1 MAVHRQEPL
10 ALAAARRGAVEHRQ
24 MLGVEARRAFERHR
38 SAGIFVGGV
47 DLPLGE
53 ADLGQEV
60 EIWLVDALSRQPER
74 PVRKASPSVH
84 LLKANLMS
92 KAVATAFSAAAIFS
106 GGEALRCQR
115 LVIDAWSA
123 GERAAADGI
132 IDDALDRCLVV
143 AERGERLPAPC
154 G

>member
-1 MAVHRQEPL
+1 MAFHREVSL

-24 MLGVEARRAFERHR
+24 MPGVEPGRPFERHG

-60 EIWLVDALSRQPER
+60 KIRLVDALSRQLER
-74 PVRKASPSVH
+74 PSEEGLAEGPFVEGEFDVEGGRH
-84 LLKANLMS
+84 RLLYRCDIL
-92 KAVATAFSAAAIFS
+92 
-106 GGEALRCQR
+106 GGEAARGER

-132 IDDALDRCLVV
+132 VDDALDVSLVID
-143 AERGERLPAPC
+143 
-154 G
+154 